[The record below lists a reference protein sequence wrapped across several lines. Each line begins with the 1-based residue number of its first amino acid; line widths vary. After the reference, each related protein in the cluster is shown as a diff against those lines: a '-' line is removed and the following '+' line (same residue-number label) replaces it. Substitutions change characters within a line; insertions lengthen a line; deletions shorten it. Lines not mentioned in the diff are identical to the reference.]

1 MKRLALLGITSLL
14 VLACGNGTV
23 VAPTATV
30 EATLTPT
37 AGLITFGTGVDPDQ
51 LTILTPAETF
61 SVTSTEIS
69 YSAALSEP
77 AGATSLTIIFASVK
91 DSGVEN
97 FIYQEDVSISNPTFG
112 VFANTADI
120 ALVVG
125 NAPGRYVMRFMREA
139 TVLAEGFF
147 TLE

>member
-1 MKRLALLGITSLL
+1 MKRLLLLGITSLL
-14 VLACGNGTV
+14 VMACGSGTAV
-23 VAPTATV
+23 LPPATV
-30 EATLTPT
+30 EATAAP
-37 AGLITFGTGVDPDQ
+37 AGGLITFGSGVDPDQ

-61 SVTSTEIS
+61 SATSKEIS
-69 YSAALSEP
+69 YSASLSEP
-77 AGATSLTIIFASVK
+77 AGATTLTIVFASVK
-91 DSGVEN
+91 DSGVEY

-112 VFANTADI
+112 VFANTADL

-125 NAPGRYVMRFMREA
+125 NTPGRYVMRFMREA